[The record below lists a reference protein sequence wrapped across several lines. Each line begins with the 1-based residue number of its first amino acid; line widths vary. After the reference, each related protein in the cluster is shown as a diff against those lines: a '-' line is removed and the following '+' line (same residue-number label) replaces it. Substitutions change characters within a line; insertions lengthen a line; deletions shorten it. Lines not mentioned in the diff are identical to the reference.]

1 MFKAAVLGC
10 LLCCASLV
18 SAQEVITVAVASSYY
33 EKAKV
38 YSAQFEQKHDVT
50 VHLVSGSTGRLYNQ
64 IKQGAPFDIW
74 IAAGSQPIDLDKP
87 HKAMGNGYLAVQF
100 GKHFTTNLSQ
110 LTQGKVRK
118 IAIANPQTAP
128 FGAAAKQ
135 ILQQQGLWQT
145 LKPKLVY
152 AQNAMQA
159 SMMVNQGLVDVA
171 FVPVAN
177 GERYIATVPYVAV
190 LLNDSVLARSFY
202 QGLSNHTKPVI
213 PAKAGIHQGDTFLR
227 SVDSRLRG
235 NDEYSP

>member
-10 LLCCASLV
+10 LLCCASWV
-18 SAQEVITVAVASSYY
+18 SAQEVITVAVASSYA
-33 EKAKV
+33 EQAKV
-38 YSAQFEQKHDVT
+38 YAAQFELKHDVS
-50 VHLVSGSTGRLYNQ
+50 VRLVSGSTGRLYNQ

-87 HKAMGNGYLAVQF
+87 HKAMGDGYLAVQF

-159 SMMVNQGLVDVA
+159 SMMVNQGLVDAA

-177 GERYIATVPYVAV
+177 DERFIATVPYLAV
-190 LLNDSVLARSFY
+190 CLSDKWLAHRFFAI
-202 QGLSNHTKPVI
+202 LS
-213 PAKAGIHQGDTFLR
+213 GQ
-227 SVDSRLRG
+227 
-235 NDEYSP
+235 